1 MEKYPPASGVICPAI
16 CILDRSGV
24 MAHAGFPSEAQ
35 RVSMVLKPILT
46 AWRISF
52 SSAVG
57 GSGGAAAE
65 REDGGKKG
73 GRPLF
78 RGGPFHVMQDVG
90 GSGGQR
96 GSVPDE
102 GVAAVGGMPVNRAG
116 NAEDLP
122 VPVPLPSAP

>member
-65 REDGGKKG
+65 REDGEKR
-73 GRPLF
+73 GRPC
-78 RGGPFHVMQDVG
+78 
-90 GSGGQR
+90 SGA
-96 GSVPDE
+96 S
-102 GVAAVGGMPVNRAG
+102 
-116 NAEDLP
+116 
-122 VPVPLPSAP
+122 